1 MSSKTRR
8 SKSSSS
14 KSRSRSSSNATW
26 KLIGPITN
34 KFYTYEEL
42 ENMDKHFPEKLQ
54 VLSAGTKVKIKAKTQ
69 LKIFD
74 GLNYKKTL
82 TGRFV
87 AFYPNEFVIKFDDK
101 IYLDNHFDVRRKDAF
116 LFRIIDVPTW

>member
-1 MSSKTRR
+1 
-8 SKSSSS
+8 
-14 KSRSRSSSNATW
+14 
-26 KLIGPITN
+26 LIGPIPN
-34 KFYTYEEL
+34 KFYTYKEL

-116 LFRIIDVPTW
+116 LFRIIDVPIW